1 MRKRLQ
7 ERQKWS
13 DMEVMKPSWPLKPGT
28 LNVCF
33 KTGKKVRSILSNV
46 TTSDKK
52 FFIGLRH
59 LKLCS
64 LGCFSLMCLIGLS
77 SFLLFRTCVIIWW
90 CFKQKYRKILQVYL
104 IRGTRMCRRKC
115 TEEHKKHDFLF
126 FSINIIINQP
136 SLSGFHLQSNLVQ
149 LETLTLAV
157 SVCPAWSFSRSGHF
171 CLMRSSIS
179 W

>member
-1 MRKRLQ
+1 MSVSKQ
-7 ERQKWS
+7 
-13 DMEVMKPSWPLKPGT
+13 
-28 LNVCF
+28 
-33 KTGKKVRSILSNV
+33 GKKWEIYFQMLQPV
-46 TTSDKK
+46 TKSSSLDSDTWNFVHLDVVFNWVV
-52 FFIGLRH
+52 FF
-59 LKLCS
+59 
-64 LGCFSLMCLIGLS
+64 FV
-77 SFLLFRTCVIIWW
+77 FRTCVIIWW